1 MKNIL
6 KIHLAGISIILL
18 ILLIGR
24 FVSSSSKQLI
34 LIYVSSFGFLALL
47 SIMFVLSIP
56 VLVKLKKNN
65 FTVSLLVSRR
75 WIGIYTFVFALIHVF
90 LVFNFLFNWDINKI
104 IQNPNR
110 LFFGLG
116 TISFLILAVMSA
128 TSNDKSVRILGKNW
142 KRLHYLIY
150 VVLVLIVIHS
160 FNIGKI
166 FMKNVVFQIIIGLMI
181 VLIIIAKIKY
191 RK

>member
-1 MKNIL
+1 MKNNL
-6 KIHLAGISIILL
+6 RIHLAGISIILL

-24 FVSSSSKQLI
+24 LVSVSSKQLI

-47 SIMFVLSIP
+47 SIMFVLLIP
-56 VLVKLKKNN
+56 ILMKLKKNDL
-65 FTVSLLVSRR
+65 TVGLLVSRR
-75 WIGIYTFVFALIHVF
+75 WIGIYTFVFALIHVL
-90 LVFNFLFNWDINKI
+90 LVYNFFFNWDMNKI

-110 LFFGLG
+110 LFLGLG
-116 TISFLILAVMSA
+116 TISFLILIAMFV

-150 VVLVLIVIHS
+150 VVLVLVAMHS
-160 FNIGKI
+160 FNIGLI
-166 FMKNVVFQIIIGLMI
+166 FMKNVILKIIIGLMI
-181 VLIIIAKIKY
+181 LLIIIAKIKY